1 MTAQSPLV
9 TAAWL
14 ADHLDD
20 PDVVILDAS
29 WHMPATGRDPAK
41 EYADGH
47 IPGARFFDIDGV
59 SDHASDLPHMLA
71 SPQEFATAVRRLGV
85 EPTST
90 VVIYDTV
97 GIMSAPRAWW
107 NFRQMGH
114 DKVFVLD
121 GGLKAWLAEG
131 HPVETGW
138 REAPHGEFKAHPR
151 PALVR
156 DIDQV
161 RAVLASGAEQVVD
174 ARPAA
179 RFTGETPEPRAGLRS
194 GHMPGARNVPF
205 GALVTTDGTL
215 AAPGEI
221 KAAFEA
227 AGVDLTRPITTSCG
241 SGITACVLAL
251 GLARIGRDDVAV
263 YDGSW
268 TEWGGRQ
275 DTPVASGAG

>member
-1 MTAQSPLV
+1 MADMTAKDQGPLV
-9 TAAWL
+9 TTAWL
-14 ADHLDD
+14 AEHLDD

-29 WHMPATGRDPAK
+29 WHMPATGRDPRK
-41 EYADGH
+41 EYAEGH
-47 IPGARFFDIDGV
+47 IPGSRFFDIDAI
-59 SDHASDLPHMLA
+59 SDHSSGLPHMLA

-85 EPTST
+85 EATST
-90 VVIYDTV
+90 VVVYDAV

-114 DKVFVLD
+114 DQVYVLD

-138 REAPHGEFKAHPR
+138 REPPHGEFKAHAR

-161 RAVLASGAEQVVD
+161 RAALGSGAEQVVD
-174 ARPAA
+174 ARPSA
-179 RFTGETPEPRAGLRS
+179 RFTGEAAEPRAGLRG

-205 GALVTTDGTL
+205 GALVTGDGTL
-215 AAPGEI
+215 APPADI

-227 AGVDLTRPITTSCG
+227 AGVDLARPIVTSCG
-241 SGITACVLAL
+241 S
-251 GLARIGRDDVAV
+251 
-263 YDGSW
+263 
-268 TEWGGRQ
+268 
-275 DTPVASGAG
+275 